1 MELQQSLNDTK
12 KEVADNE
19 KALDHWRTQHDA
31 LRLEEIEYAAA
42 FSRFPVALTLIH
54 SDDDDDDDPE
64 LPAEPNAATEGV
76 EGSEAQV
83 VKPEPI
89 DPSLP
94 TGKVK
99 TPSYELH
106 IYTEEELSR
115 LKKKEMVADTE
126 LLDGAHVHDR

>member
-1 MELQQSLNDTK
+1 VLNRINT
-12 KEVADNE
+12 VV
-19 KALDHWRTQHDA
+19 HDA

-42 FSRFPVALTLIH
+42 FSCFPVALTLTH
-54 SDDDDDDDPE
+54 SDDDDDDPE
-64 LPAEPNAATEGV
+64 LPAEPNAAIEGV

-126 LLDGAHVHDR
+126 LLDGAHVHNR